1 MTSERSSFALSEE
14 TFEVEEEGSKRANK
28 PF

>member
-14 TFEVEEEGSKRANK
+14 TFEAEEEGSREANK